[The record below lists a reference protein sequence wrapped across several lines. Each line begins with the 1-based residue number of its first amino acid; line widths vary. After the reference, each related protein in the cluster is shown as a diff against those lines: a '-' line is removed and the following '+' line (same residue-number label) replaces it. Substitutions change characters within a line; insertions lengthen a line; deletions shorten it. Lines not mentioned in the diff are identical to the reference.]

1 MEQVGRSARLLVS
14 SASPWPHLQKPWL
27 QTPDVWWLWL
37 PSNSP
42 WGYNRS
48 LTTLLLGESPLTHS
62 VYSSAIAPLY
72 AMYSRSPSNL
82 QHAEATGSDSCPV
95 VPRRLVGPANTI
107 VAKRIAA
114 LSSRRQSSRDFRAI
128 SIIVWARGPGILWWL
143 AQWPTSSI
151 TENSSSGNPIWHVVS
166 LYLCRKKSGGKLTRL
181 TTRVVPAVRARSWL
195 ILTQSVSR
203 CRVRRVQFGSLG
215 EFVCC

>member
-72 AMYSRSPSNL
+72 AKYSTSPISL

-95 VPRRLVGPANTI
+95 VSRRLVGPVNTI
-107 VAKRIAA
+107 VAKRIAT

-151 TENSSSGNPIWHVVS
+151 TENSSSGNPIFGYICVAKNQGENLLAS
-166 LYLCRKKSGGKLTRL
+166 ILGLCLPLRRGADT
-181 TTRVVPAVRARSWL
+181 V
-195 ILTQSVSR
+195 